1 MPQNNKNILNK
12 PFKSCCTDPMT
23 GYWRDGYCRTAQED
37 QGTHV
42 VCAFMT
48 QEFLDFT
55 KSRGNNLS
63 DPIPAYNFPGLKPG
77 DKWCLCILRWLE
89 ADKAGKAPK
98 VDLEATD
105 IKALDYT
112 TLDLLKKYRMD
123 EVRA

>member
-1 MPQNNKNILNK
+1 MLKDKSNTLNK
-12 PFKSCCTDPMT
+12 PLKSCCTDPMT

-42 VCAFMT
+42 VCAVMT
-48 QEFLDFT
+48 QDFLDFT

-63 DPIPAYNFPGLKPG
+63 DPIPAYDFPGLKPG

-89 ADKAGKAPK
+89 AEKAGKAPK

-112 TLDLLKKYRMD
+112 SLDLLKRYTI
-123 EVRA
+123 A